1 MTQARKE
8 RFYPGKILVP
18 VDFSVHSEAA
28 LAAATELARLFG
40 AELSLLHVVPLLP
53 DATGIS
59 FFREEELLEQMREEA
74 ECKLQAKVEELEAA
88 GHRASYRVE
97 MGNDVVGNILVLLER
112 EQADLVVLSTHGVT
126 GWRPMVFGSVAE
138 KVLKMAQCP
147 VLLFPAPRDESSEPE
162 KVAERGI
169 GTARAERRE
178 SVVAGVS
185 V

>member
-1 MTQARKE
+1 
-8 RFYPGKILVP
+8 
-18 VDFSVHSEAA
+18 
-28 LAAATELARLFG
+28 
-40 AELSLLHVVPLLP
+40 
-53 DATGIS
+53 
-59 FFREEELLEQMREEA
+59 
-74 ECKLQAKVEELEAA
+74 
-88 GHRASYRVE
+88 
-97 MGNDVVGNILVLLER
+97 
-112 EQADLVVLSTHGVT
+112 
-126 GWRPMVFGSVAE
+126 MVFGSVAE

>member
-18 VDFSVHSEAA
+18 VDFSVHSDAA

-59 FFREEELLEQMREEA
+59 FFREEELLEQMREDA

-97 MGNDVVGNILVLLER
+97 MGNDVLGNILFVLER
-112 EQADLVVLSTHGVT
+112 EKVDLVVLSTHGLT
-126 GWRPMVFGSVAE
+126 GWRPVVFGSIAE

-147 VLLFPAPRDESSEPE
+147 VLLFPAPRDESSEPD

-169 GTARAERRE
+169 GAARTVRRE